1 MKYLPLFL
9 LLTACQIEHKV
20 DIPDIPEVEIQ
31 PIVVYLCVYGWLW
44 QQNGDAVTNELTGEQ
59 YTCSEAY

>member
-31 PIVVYLCVYGWLW
+31 PIVVYLCISGWLYDSDG
-44 QQNGDAVTNELTGEQ
+44 NAVVNLSGEQ
-59 YTCSEAY
+59 STCSEAY